1 MAHLKKKLSEAW
13 YSQSLSVGALD
24 ENHSAYQTGFKPR
37 QHYIRITLSVLSVS
51 SLCETSHFFDDNK
64 VIGHPGHDTMSSRGW
79 LATKPQISYTPSVR
93 KSTALGR
100 LRKRIYPRETV
111 PIMLTT
117 GTQIDPVTRVA
128 RNPRLF
134 PPVDPEC
141 WSIAAAYRELL
152 RLSVHFLLS
161 EGLPN

>member
-1 MAHLKKKLSEAW
+1 MPSVKRRISLMTTKSSIFQDMTPCRLVGGWPQNLKSRVHA
-13 YSQSLSVGALD
+13 
-24 ENHSAYQTGFKPR
+24 
-37 QHYIRITLSVLSVS
+37 
-51 SLCETSHFFDDNK
+51 
-64 VIGHPGHDTMSSRGW
+64 IGS
-79 LATKPQISYTPSVR
+79 QISCTRHRFTNPLLQDGCGKGSP
-93 KSTALGR
+93 
-100 LRKRIYPRETV
+100 PRDFI

-141 WSIAAAYRELL
+141 WSISAVYRELL
-152 RLSVHFLLS
+152 RLSVHFLFS